1 MVLYEF
7 ARGEIMDICIKE
19 HHGYFSLDMGYY
31 NGNGFNNSAIQNI
44 RLSLIFISSG
54 QGELCLNGNSL
65 SFDAPVLLCVNETE
79 SIQIPTNILAKAIL
93 FHPSVVNASLDFDNI
108 RTAVHHLSVT
118 EQQDCFYFE
127 PFLHHAADY
136 CGVFFPSIENAA
148 RIDELFDRFFSQV
161 TLQDSNYW
169 ACRSRSCLI
178 ELLFLARMC
187 MERRQ
192 QHQASSNSTYE
203 NHFFKSQDNLNAT
216 TQREVDN
223 EEILR
228 IIDYLESNLHQKMTI
243 ADLTKRFQTN
253 RTDLSRLFLNY
264 TGKTIMQYV
273 NDARIELAA
282 TMLRDTTI
290 PISEAMERAGFFDY
304 AYFSKT
310 FRKQKGLSPR
320 NYRKKYC
327 WML

>member
-1 MVLYEF
+1 
-7 ARGEIMDICIKE
+7 MDICIQE

-31 NGNGFNNSAIQNI
+31 NGNGFSNSTIQNM
-44 RLSLIFISSG
+44 RFSFVFIPAG
-54 QGELCLNGNSL
+54 QGELRLNGSL
-65 SFDAPVLLCVNETE
+65 HSFAAPVLLCIDEKD
-79 SIQIPTNILAKAIL
+79 SIEIPTDIPVKAIL
-93 FHPSVVNASLDFDNI
+93 FHPSVINASLHFENI
-108 RTAVHHLSVT
+108 RSTREYLSIT
-118 EQQDCFYFE
+118 EQQDCFYFN
-127 PFLHHAADY
+127 PFLQRTDDF
-136 CGVFFPSIENAA
+136 CSVFFPSMENA
-148 RIDELFDRFFSQV
+148 RRMDELLNFFSNQI

-178 ELLFLARMC
+178 ELLSLAGTC
-187 MERRQ
+187 MEQ
-192 QHQASSNSTYE
+192 KQKLMFSPNNTCCGSSSDLP
-203 NHFFKSQDNLNAT
+203 DNCYPI
-216 TQREVDN
+216 TQKEADN
-223 EEILR
+223 DVILR
-228 IIDYLESNLHQKMTI
+228 IIDFLESNLHQKITI

-273 NDARIELAA
+273 NYARIELAA
-282 TMLRDTTI
+282 ALLRDTTI
-290 PISEAMERAGFFDY
+290 PISEVTERTGFSDY

>member
-1 MVLYEF
+1 
-7 ARGEIMDICIKE
+7 MDICIRE

-31 NGNGFNNSAIQNI
+31 NGNGFSNLAIQNT
-44 RLSLIFISSG
+44 RLSLIFIPSG

-65 SFDAPVLLCVNETE
+65 SFDSPVLLCVNETE
-79 SIQIPTNILAKAIL
+79 MVEIPANIPAKAIL
-93 FHPSVVNASLDFDNI
+93 FHPSVINASLDFDNI
-108 RTAVHHLSVT
+108 RTSVNCLSVT

-127 PFLHHAADY
+127 PFLHHADNF
-136 CGVFFPSIENAA
+136 CGVFFPSVENAE
-148 RIDELFDRFFSQV
+148 RIDELFDFFSSQV

-178 ELLFLARMC
+178 ELLSLAGMC
-187 MERRQ
+187 MERGRRL
-192 QHQASSNSTYE
+192 QASTNSTCGKP
-203 NHFFKSQDNLNAT
+203 FSKSQDNLCAAT
-216 TQREVDN
+216 QKEADN
-223 EEILR
+223 DEILR
-228 IIDYLESNLHQKMTI
+228 VIDYLESNLHQKITI

-273 NDARIELAA
+273 NHARIELAA
-282 TMLRDTTI
+282 AMLRDTTI
-290 PISEAMERAGFFDY
+290 PISEAMERAGFSDY